1 MLSSTIW
8 KHFTKKSLHERLES
22 QHELMTTKYW
32 FISRSNE
39 TIKPTE
45 DNRLEQLDKEIIG
58 NQLKYLHKA
67 IESLSN
73 KKYVEDKF
81 SFPIDNL
88 KSKYQIF

>member
-1 MLSSTIW
+1 MTI
-8 KHFTKKSLHERLES
+8 
-22 QHELMTTKYW
+22 KYW
-32 FISRSNE
+32 FIGRSNE
-39 TIKPTE
+39 TIKLTE
-45 DNRLEQLDKEIIG
+45 DIGLEQLDIEING

-88 KSKYQIF
+88 ESKYQVYFRWEVNSWRRNQISSSIAR